1 MKTTTPLNELKLG
14 QKAII
19 RSFNNEALSSK
30 LIDMG
35 CLPGE
40 LITISRTAPLGCPY
54 IIHVSG
60 YELSLR
66 KAEAMTVMVETVN

>member
-1 MKTTTPLNELKLG
+1 MTTLNELKPG
-14 QKAII
+14 EKAII
-19 RSFNNEALSSK
+19 RSFSNEALSSK

-40 LITISRTAPLGCPY
+40 LVSISRLAPLGCPY
-54 IIHVSG
+54 MIHVSG

-66 KAEAMTVMVETVN
+66 KAEAMTVVVETLS